1 MLGAAAVAIA
11 LDLHPGAEIHALRIA
26 AAAIG
31 CVIDDGHPL
40 EAFAQKAHPAIDFV
54 QAFFAVGVFGIF
66 GAIALRRGFGHGERH
81 PRTLLMPQL
90 IEFILE
96 ALGAFRGDVFG
107 AGRGGRTVS

>member
-1 MLGAAAVAIA
+1 MAATPVDVFFHDTYYIVAH
-11 LDLHPGAEIHALRIA
+11 LHYVLFMSS
-26 AAAIG
+26 
-31 CVIDDGHPL
+31 L
-40 EAFAQKAHPAIDFV
+40 
-54 QAFFAVGVFGIF
+54 FGIF
-66 GAIALRRGFGHGERH
+66 GAIALRCGFGHRERH